1 MGDIIRKVEVC
12 SLTESGKQ
20 GRCETVDALIDTG
33 ASSTVISDRLASR
46 LGGNALPAA
55 YGATIEGKSFPRKL
69 TSVKLKEHACGL
81 EAIAVV
87 VSDTLVARAA
97 RPVEVVLGHDYLQRK
112 RVALMYDE
120 NVAKQKVVCRGK
132 AR

>member
-12 SLTESGKQ
+12 SLTEGGKR

-33 ASSTVISDRLASR
+33 ASSTVISDRLAAR
-46 LGGNALPAA
+46 LGGASLPTA
-55 YGATIEGKSFPRKL
+55 YHATIEGKAFPRKL
-69 TSVKLKEHACGL
+69 TSVKLKERACGL
-81 EAIAVV
+81 EALAVV
-87 VSDTLVARAA
+87 VSNTLVARAA

-120 NVAKQKVVCRGK
+120 DVTKQKAVCRG
-132 AR
+132 RSR